1 MKYLKFHYQ
10 IKPNPCLIW
19 GNLFWIPSLMLHF
32 SNCISQNCYMDLLK
46 LSHGL
51 LKLLLGFVKLSKF
64 VWICISCPL
73 PNKTKLKLDQVLK
86 ACWSFCFELKVL
98 SDLKYSM
105 PFVRST
111 FGNGNFFAL
120 GKIEEERGTLGHIW
134 LVGSAGIDYYQYIR
148 LFMGGERELLYVSQ
162 KICHPLRKDFC
173 KTLLRNVRKPNCRVT
188 GKYFCATGNI
198 CDPAFEALLASSE
211 RYHKILK
218 ILKLLKILKNNNW
231 QYL

>member
-1 MKYLKFHYQ
+1 MNLLKSLHWFVQVVLCSLPKTMLKFDQ
-10 IKPNPCLIW
+10 
-19 GNLFWIPSLMLHF
+19 HF
-32 SNCISQNCYMDLLK
+32 
-46 LSHGL
+46 
-51 LKLLLGFVKLSKF
+51 
-64 VWICISCPL
+64 
-73 PNKTKLKLDQVLK
+73 K

-173 KTLLRNVRKPNCRVT
+173 KTLLRNIRKPNCRVR
-188 GKYFCATGNI
+188 
-198 CDPAFEALLASSE
+198 EAVKNVLADFF
-211 RYHKILK
+211 R
-218 ILKLLKILKNNNW
+218 
-231 QYL
+231 